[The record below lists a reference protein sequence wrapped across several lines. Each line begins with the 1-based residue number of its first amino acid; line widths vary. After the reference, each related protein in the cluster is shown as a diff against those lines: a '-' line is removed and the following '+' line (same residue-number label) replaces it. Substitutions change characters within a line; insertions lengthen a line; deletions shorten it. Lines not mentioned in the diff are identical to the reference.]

1 MDWRGIRWRI
11 ASSKRTSGPEYAPVG
26 TGSVVLALPATV

>member
-1 MDWRGIRWRI
+1 MAI
-11 ASSKRTSGPEYAPVG
+11 SSKRTSGPEYAPVG